1 MSTSTPP
8 DFAALRAAR
17 NAAIEAEMQR
27 QAQDWGVPLQSMLCS
42 FNPAACYCA
51 CTSGGPCEHD
61 WDGEPYDD
69 QDSGLWSATCS
80 KCGTLAMSHSLRT
93 AP

>member
-1 MSTSTPP
+1 MSNSTHP

-27 QAQDWGVPLQSMLCS
+27 QAEDWGVPLQSMLCS

-69 QDSGLWSATCS
+69 QDGGLWSATCS